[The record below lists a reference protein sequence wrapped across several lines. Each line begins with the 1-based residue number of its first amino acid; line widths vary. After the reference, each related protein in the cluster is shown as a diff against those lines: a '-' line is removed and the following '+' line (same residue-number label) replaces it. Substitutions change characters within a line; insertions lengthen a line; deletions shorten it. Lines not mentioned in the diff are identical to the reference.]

1 VECHLGDGTARGP
14 GARALR
20 IYCCAGASFP
30 DLLLVV
36 CRGRVLASHWMT
48 VELLHIRIVA
58 RDGRPRGSSFTGGVA
73 FRRGPPFRYL
83 PLCCSSLLRTRPT
96 FSNGSPLLRRSALR
110 RSPSF
115 WSRSFFPSGSRF
127 GSTSLTL
134 RHCHLLQGPRTLP
147 RQCQSARSNSRRM
160 LTDPLPTLPAMRVP
174 LAYVCES
181 ARAACGRSF
190 WRGIP
195 ALLCRYICATS
206 TVLIA
211 TSPSVA
217 SSGRRDYSR

>member
-1 VECHLGDGTARGP
+1 MAPPWGP

-115 WSRSFFPSGSRF
+115 WSRSFFPSGSCHAALSRGTLGKLSSNF
-127 GSTSLTL
+127 GHHF
-134 RHCHLLQGPRTLP
+134 R
-147 RQCQSARSNSRRM
+147 
-160 LTDPLPTLPAMRVP
+160 
-174 LAYVCES
+174 
-181 ARAACGRSF
+181 
-190 WRGIP
+190 
-195 ALLCRYICATS
+195 
-206 TVLIA
+206 
-211 TSPSVA
+211 
-217 SSGRRDYSR
+217 RRDMSGIRDFLVAFALALGATLTVAWDGLLGYGLFRLVSAAF